1 MVAHT
6 MFFAGEIRKDQEY
19 RAKVRE
25 IQPRE
30 LDLAKRLIETMAVPF
45 EPAKFRDTYRERFRE
60 MIDAKLAGTRGP
72 RTSRRAPS
80 RPSRRYLRR
89 PPEEPPRDEKAV
101 LKGGPGC
108 KQAAHSK
115 GRLIHCTY
123 AIRGPARARAGEPSS
138 DGNCDPDP

>member
-45 EPAKFRDTYRERFRE
+45 EPAKFRNTWP
-60 MIDAKLAGTRGP
+60 TNQPP
-72 RTSRRAPS
+72 RPESPKSSISSTPSRRAS
-80 RPSRRYLRR
+80 TR
-89 PPEEPPRDEKAV
+89 
-101 LKGGPGC
+101 
-108 KQAAHSK
+108 
-115 GRLIHCTY
+115 
-123 AIRGPARARAGEPSS
+123 
-138 DGNCDPDP
+138 